1 MGTAAAETGRTITT
15 RIPAR
20 LDRLPWSRWHW
31 TIVIGLGT
39 VWILDGLEVTVVGN
53 IAARLSEPGSG
64 LAISSGQVTGLA
76 AALYVA
82 GACLGAL
89 FWGRLTDR
97 YGRKNLF
104 MITLAVYLA
113 ATALTA
119 VSFQSW
125 WFFAFRFLTG
135 FGIGGEYAAINSAID
150 ELIPAQYR
158 GRVDLIIN
166 GSFWVGAVGGSLL
179 SIVALNT
186 HLLAANVGWRLTF
199 ALGVV
204 LGLVI
209 LLVRR
214 NVPESPRWLLIHG
227 REQEAE
233 EIVTSIER
241 RIEAEKDEPLAE
253 PRGELEIH
261 QRRGVTFLE
270 IARTVF
276 STYRRRAV
284 LGFSL
289 FIGQAFLY
297 NAITFGFGAIL
308 TKFFNVPADHTG
320 YYFAVIAIGNF
331 CGPLLLGK
339 LFDTVGRRV
348 MISSTYLLSGIL
360 LFGTAF
366 LFDRGSL
373 SATTLT
379 ACWCAVLFFASAGAS
394 SAYLTVSEI
403 FPMETR
409 AMSIAFF
416 YALGTAA
423 GGISGP
429 LLFADLTST
438 GKVGDT
444 VLAFQIG
451 ASLMC
456 AAGLVAAALAV
467 RAERRSLED
476 VARPLTAAAGRAK
489 AAAKGERGRKGS
501 PGSPGS
507 PGTPGSPGSRTATA

>member
-1 MGTAAAETGRTITT
+1 M
-15 RIPAR
+15 
-20 LDRLPWSRWHW
+20 
-31 TIVIGLGT
+31 IGLGT

-53 IAARLSEPGSG
+53 IAGRLSEDGSG
-64 LAISSGQVTGLA
+64 LPITSAQVTGIA

-82 GACLGAL
+82 GACTGAL
-89 FWGRLTDR
+89 FFGHMTDR
-97 YGRKNLF
+97 FGRKKLF
-104 MITLAVYLA
+104 MVTLAVYLA

-119 VSFQSW
+119 VSFSSW
-125 WFFAFRFLTG
+125 WFFLFRFLTG

-150 ELIPAQYR
+150 ELIPSRYR
-158 GRVDLIIN
+158 GRVDIVIN
-166 GSFWVGAVGGSLL
+166 GSFWLGAIGGSLL

-186 HLLAANVGWRLTF
+186 DLFAANVGWRLTF

-227 REQEAE
+227 KEQEAE
-233 EIVTSIER
+233 RLVGEVEER
-241 RIEAEKDEPLAE
+241 VETETGRPLPAVDQE
-253 PRGELEIH
+253 MTIH
-261 QRRGVTFLE
+261 QRGSVGFGL

-276 STYRRRAV
+276 SRYRRRAV

-308 TKFFNVPADHTG
+308 TTFYDVPTSDTG
-320 YYFAVIAIGNF
+320 YYFAFIAAGNF
-331 CGPLLLGK
+331 LGPLLLGK
-339 LFDTVGRRV
+339 LFDTAGRKI
-348 MISSTYLLSGIL
+348 MISSTYLLSGVL
-360 LFGTAF
+360 LFGTAW
-366 LFDRGSL
+366 LFDRGALNAVSL
-373 SATTLT
+373 TV
-379 ACWCAVLFFASAGAS
+379 CWCVVLFFASAGAS
-394 SAYLTVSEI
+394 SAYLTVSEV

-409 AMSIAFF
+409 AMAIAFF

-429 LLFADLTST
+429 LIFAQLTES
-438 GKVGDT
+438 GVVADT

-451 ASLMC
+451 AGLMC
-456 AAGLVAAALAV
+456 AAGLVAAFLAV

-476 VARPLTAAAGRAK
+476 IAQPLSAAAAVATQGR
-489 AAAKGERGRKGS
+489 RSS
-501 PGSPGS
+501 PLL
-507 PGTPGSPGSRTATA
+507 RYR